1 MAGHRTLDPGMVVR
15 AHRGQYPPRKRAG
28 GVARPPPALRSPSQ
42 HLRLGL
48 SGFVSFASLACFAAS
63 LTSRSAARSA
73 SFASD
78 SDSPRLWSVL
88 PMLLP
93 LAKPSRMALVVMAG
107 FLVPRVLAST
117 FAAMN

>member
-15 AHRGQYPPRKRAG
+15 VHRGQSPSRKKNGRGGLTPARAG
-28 GVARPPPALRSPSQ
+28 FSQPAPYG
-42 HLRLGL
+42 LGW
-48 SGFVSFASLACFAAS
+48 SGFVSFAS

-78 SDSPRLWSVL
+78 SDRPRLWSVL

-107 FLVPRVLAST
+107 VFVPRVFGGT
-117 FAAMN
+117 VAAVE